1 VREANRGVIA
11 WNDLE
16 NGGNWGLELQ
26 NVFVIGVPQNTKI
39 RVDHGLKAPGRER
52 LRNIARLTPN

>member
-11 WNDLE
+11 WSDLE

-26 NVFVIGVPQNTKI
+26 NVFVIGVPQNTK
-39 RVDHGLKAPGRER
+39 LKVELDLKNFQAGNVRE
-52 LRNIARLTPN
+52 T